1 MDWPLFYR
9 DSLLGSG
16 MRYKV
21 AGPTSTVVLPGLT
34 TLYRDSLL
42 GGAGW
47 SGYKVASPTS
57 TVVFSGFYLDW
68 PLYTGFFARGSWME
82 RV

>member
-57 TVVFSGFYLDW
+57 IVVFSGVL
-68 PLYTGFFARGSWME
+68 PGLATL
-82 RV
+82 